1 MAISSSSLDV
11 NSIVTQLMELE
22 KRPLTVLDTKEASY
36 QAKISA
42 YGTVKSS
49 LASLQSAVQTLTQ
62 PNTFKTLG
70 ITSSDLTVVS
80 GSANTEAA
88 PGTYNV
94 VVDQIAKAHAVRSN
108 GAYASTSASF
118 NTGTLSIKVGS
129 GSAVNIDITGSN
141 NSLSNIRNAINNSG
155 AGVSATIVN
164 DGTNQRL
171 VLTSKTMGSTGAI
184 TVTASDSGSGGTNA
198 LTDLAS
204 ASLVEIQP
212 AEDAEFTVNGLS
224 VVRNSN
230 TISDVVQGLT
240 LTLGKEG
247 SSTVTVAKNATPAVN
262 AVTAFVTA
270 YNAVVAQNSA
280 LTAYDAGNEA
290 ASILTGDATVR
301 SIQSKL
307 AGLVNS
313 SVSGVSG
320 DISRLSQVGVS
331 LQKDGTLK
339 LDTSKLTAALND
351 SDKDVASLFTQTT
364 SGNKGIA
371 VQFNDW
377 LNQATG
383 TGGILASRIDGL
395 TDSIDGL
402 DDRRDAI
409 NAKLVTIEARYRKQ
423 YSALDALISSM
434 SSTSSFLEQQL
445 ASLPGTSKSK

>member
-1 MAISSSSLDV
+1 MAIASSSFDV

-22 KRPLTVLDTKEASY
+22 KRPLAVLDTKEASY

-42 YGTVKSS
+42 YGTVKSA

-80 GSANTEAA
+80 GSATTEAA

-94 VVDQIAKAHAVRSN
+94 VVDQIAKAHTVRSN
-108 GAYASTSASF
+108 GAYTSTSATF
-118 NTGTLSIKVGS
+118 NTGTLSIKVGN
-129 GSAVNIDITGSN
+129 GSTFDIDITNSN
-141 NSLSNIRNAINNSG
+141 NSLSNIRSAINNSG
-155 AGVSATIVN
+155 APVSATIVN

-171 VLTSKTMGSTGAI
+171 VLTSKTMGSAGAI
-184 TVTASDSGSGGTNA
+184 TVTANDSGSGGTNP
-198 LTDLAS
+198 LTDLIS
-204 ASLVEIQP
+204 TNLVEVQ
-212 AEDAEFTVNGLS
+212 AADDAEFTVNGLS
-224 VVRNSN
+224 ITRSSN

-247 SSTVTVAKNATPAVN
+247 SSTVSVAKNTTAAVN

-290 ASILTGDATVR
+290 ASILTGDVTVR

-307 AGLVNS
+307 SGLVNS
-313 SVSGVSG
+313 GVSGVAG
-320 DISRLSQVGVS
+320 GLSRLSQVGVS
-331 LQKDGTLK
+331 LQRDGTLK
-339 LDTSKLTAALND
+339 LDTAKLTAALND
-351 SDKDVASLFTQTT
+351 TDNDVSSLFTQTT

-383 TGGILASRIDGL
+383 TNGILANRIEGL
-395 TDSIDGL
+395 TSSIDTL

-409 NAKLVTIEARYRKQ
+409 NTRLVTIEARYRAQ
-423 YSALDALISSM
+423 YSALDALVSSM

-445 ASLPGTSKSK
+445 AALPGTSKK

>member
-247 SSTVTVAKNATPAVN
+247 NSTVTVAKNATPAVN

>member
-22 KRPLTVLDTKEASY
+22 KQPLKVLDTKEASY

-42 YGTVKSS
+42 YGTVKSA

-94 VVDQIAKAHAVRSN
+94 VVDKIAKAHTVRSN
-108 GAYASTSASF
+108 GAYTSTSATF

-129 GSAVNIDITGSN
+129 GSAVNIDITSSN

-184 TVTASDSGSGGTNA
+184 TVTATDSGSGGSNA
-198 LTDLAS
+198 LSDLAS

-212 AEDAEFTVNGLS
+212 AADAQFTVNGLS
-224 VVRNSN
+224 VTRNSN

-247 SSTVTVAKNATPAVN
+247 SSTVTVAKNATPAVT

-280 LTAYDAGNEA
+280 LTAYDATNEA

-307 AGLVNS
+307 SGLVNS

-351 SDKDVASLFTQTT
+351 PDKDVASLFSQTT

-377 LNQATG
+377 LSQATG
-383 TGGILASRIDGL
+383 SGGILASRIDGL
-395 TDSIDGL
+395 TGSISGL

-409 NAKLVTIEARYRKQ
+409 NTRLVTIEARYRAQ

-445 ASLPGTSKSK
+445 DSLPGTSKK

>member
-1 MAISSSSLDV
+1 
-11 NSIVTQLMELE
+11 MELE

-247 SSTVTVAKNATPAVN
+247 NSTVTVAKNATPAVN

>member
-1 MAISSSSLDV
+1 MAIASSSFDV

-22 KRPLTVLDTKEASY
+22 KRPLAVLDTKEASY

-42 YGTVKSS
+42 YGTVKSA

-80 GSANTEAA
+80 GSATTEAA

-94 VVDQIAKAHAVRSN
+94 VVDQIAKAHTVRSN
-108 GAYASTSASF
+108 GTYTSTSATF
-118 NTGTLSIKVGS
+118 NTGTLSIKVGN
-129 GSAVNIDITGSN
+129 GSTFDIDITNSN
-141 NSLSNIRNAINNSG
+141 NSLSNIRSAINNSG
-155 AGVSATIVN
+155 APVSATIVN

-171 VLTSKTMGSTGAI
+171 VLTSKTMGSAGAI
-184 TVTASDSGSGGTNA
+184 TVTANDSGSGGTNP
-198 LTDLAS
+198 LTDLIS
-204 ASLVEIQP
+204 TNLVEVQ
-212 AEDAEFTVNGLS
+212 AADDAEFTVNGLS
-224 VVRNSN
+224 ITRSSN

-247 SSTVTVAKNATPAVN
+247 SSTVSVAKNATTAVN

-290 ASILTGDATVR
+290 ASILTGDVTVR

-307 AGLVNS
+307 SGLVNS
-313 SVSGVSG
+313 GVSGVSG
-320 DISRLSQVGVS
+320 GLSRLSQVGVS
-331 LQKDGTLK
+331 LQRDGTLK
-339 LDTSKLTAALND
+339 LDTAKLTAALND
-351 SDKDVASLFTQTT
+351 TDNDVSSLFTQTT

-383 TGGILASRIDGL
+383 TDGILANRIEGL
-395 TDSIDGL
+395 TSSIDTL

-409 NAKLVTIEARYRKQ
+409 NTRLVTIEARYRAQ
-423 YSALDALISSM
+423 YSALDALVSSM

-445 ASLPGTSKSK
+445 AALPGTSKK

>member
-247 SSTVTVAKNATPAVN
+247 NSTVTVAKNATPAVN

-351 SDKDVASLFTQTT
+351 SNKDVASLFTQTT